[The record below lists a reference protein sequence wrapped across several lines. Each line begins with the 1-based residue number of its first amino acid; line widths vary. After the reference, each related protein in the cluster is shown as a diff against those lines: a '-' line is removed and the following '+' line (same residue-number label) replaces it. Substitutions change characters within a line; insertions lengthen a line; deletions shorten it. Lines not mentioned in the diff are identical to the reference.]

1 MNNQQNSK
9 LNLHNT
15 IASRIKQRLID
26 LDMQQKDIIDALG
39 VPKSTVSEW
48 VKKNEKRTPNTEYLI
63 ELSRCLK
70 CSVDYL
76 VGITEASTPLRSE
89 EQQILRLVCDY
100 TGLDE
105 QSIRILNTN
114 INNIPHLATV
124 LNFTN
129 NAIHYMQGFAFK
141 IADYEFDK
149 NYIIRHKPPVNK
161 DDLIN
166 SENDEFFDEIM
177 SKLPQDIY
185 SDFQLQKYLI
195 FSAFNDF
202 LNSSD
207 AEKIIDEWAD
217 FNQL

>member
-15 IASRIKQRLID
+15 IASRIKQRLVD
-26 LDMQQKDIIDALG
+26 LDLQQKDIIDALG

-63 ELSRCLK
+63 ELAKCLN

-76 VGITEASTPLRSE
+76 VGTTDVATSDKDLQFI
-89 EQQILRLVCDY
+89 CDY

-105 QSIRILNTN
+105 KSIRILNTD
-114 INNIPHLATV
+114 INNIPHLANV

-129 NAIHYMQGFAFK
+129 NAIHYMQVFAFR

-149 NYIIRHKPPVNK
+149 NYIIKHKPPINK

-166 SENDEFFDEIM
+166 SENDDFYDEIM
-177 SKLPQDIY
+177 STLPQDIY